1 MRFLD
6 AAAVLALSPFGP
18 LIEAL
23 AEAHRQAR
31 PEIGRVLLSPAAE
44 TGHGEE
50 GFLVLP
56 AWAPGRVLG
65 VKMAS
70 VFPQNVAAGEGL
82 PTVQAAYQLFDGRN
96 GRPLAVIDGTVL
108 TLRKTAA
115 DSGLGAKLLAR
126 EDAEVLL
133 MIGAGA
139 LAPHLIEAHRTARPS
154 IRKFLIWNRSA
165 ERRDHLVAQLRDEG
179 LAVEVADD
187 REAAVRA
194 ADVICAA
201 TMATEALVAGA
212 WLKPGAHLDLVGGF
226 TPEMREA
233 DDEAVRRSSVFVDYR
248 GSTLGEAGDLTQP
261 MEAGVLSE
269 TDVLA
274 DLFDLCQGRHPGRRN
289 EDEITFYKNGGGGH
303 LDLFTAEFLIR
314 QDAAGQA

>member
-1 MRFLD
+1 MRIID
-6 AAAVLALSPFGP
+6 ADAVIARTLFGP

-23 AEAHRQAR
+23 AEAHRQGQ
-31 PEIGRVLLSPAAE
+31 PEIGRVLLSPPAE
-44 TGHGEE
+44 SGHGQE

-56 AWAPGRVLG
+56 AWAPGRALG

-70 VFPQNVAAGEGL
+70 IFPQNVAADEGL

-96 GRPLAVIDGTVL
+96 GSPLAVIDGTML

-133 MIGAGA
+133 MVGAGA
-139 LAPHLIEAHRTARPS
+139 LAPHLIAAHRTARPS
-154 IRKFLIWNRSA
+154 IRRVLLWNRSA
-165 ERRDHLVAQLRDEG
+165 QRRDLLARG
-179 LAVEVADD
+179 LEADGLPVEVAEDL
-187 REAAVRA
+187 ESAVPQ

-201 TMATEALVAGA
+201 TMATAPLVQGA

-226 TPEMREA
+226 TPAMREA
-233 DDEAVRRSSVFVDYR
+233 DDEAVRRSKVFVDYR

-261 MEAGVLSE
+261 MEAGVIAE

-274 DLFDLCQGRHPGRRN
+274 DLFDLCGGRHPGR
-289 EDEITFYKNGGGGH
+289 ESDSEITFYKNGGGGH
-303 LDLFTAEFLIR
+303 LDLFTAEFLVH
-314 QDAAGQA
+314 QDAKRQA